1 MKKLEIL
8 EANALTAYNSA
19 DEKGKNLLADL
30 FGKAVFNQ
38 KITDRV
44 KSFEDALAI
53 VGAVPNVQILLD
65 YNGQDRDMI
74 SAQAFAKLTI
84 IARALNEGWTP
95 DWSNSNEYKYY
106 PWMEYSVGSGFSF
119 GAYDFGHPSADV
131 GSRLC
136 FKSRELAEYAGKQF
150 KDIYNDFLSL

>member
-1 MKKLEIL
+1 MKKLEII
-8 EANALTAYNSA
+8 EANALTAYNGA
-19 DEKGKNLLADL
+19 DEKGKKLLTDL

-74 SAQAFAKLTI
+74 SAQAFAKLNI

-119 GAYDFGHPSADV
+119 YAYDFDHTNAHI